1 MDVIVS
7 KQIINVTNI
16 KICCFHSEIKA
27 GQTPYLALRGAP
39 PLLIRLQDDWDSLIS
54 EMLPYSNEEH
64 KRYMGGRVTV
74 PCFEEASVVGR
85 GADKERI
92 VAVLLSAASNIKPG
106 HPSCTI
112 LPIFGF
118 PGSGKTTLAQMVF
131 NDDTHSLQE
140 YNIRVWVHVSSELD
154 FHRISKSI
162 LCQVVPG
169 GGEKQEINKHG
180 SNSDVVEMESI
191 MYRLHELLNG
201 KKVLLVVDDL
211 WEEDPIQLQL
221 LKSMVTFLSDKVDVI
236 VTTCNQAIARKICTV
251 EPYRLNSLGEDACWE
266 IIKKFIQFEEED
278 EQLEKIG
285 RKIAR
290 KCWGIPTAALGYA
303 RMLVDSRG
311 LTEWEEIMEI
321 DVWDNFYRSPD
332 FRFLMQTLFL
342 YYTSMPPELRLC
354 LDYYYGIFPKG
365 HNIVK
370 DDLVHQWIALDLIET
385 SENSPTEIAEGY
397 ISRLLDMSFFQ
408 NARQDPVSNCLLPP
422 IL

>member
-1 MDVIVS
+1 MTRILPRLAIKRNSMATKVNE
-7 KQIINVTNI
+7 INN
-16 KICCFHSEIKA
+16 E
-27 GQTPYLALRGAP
+27 
-39 PLLIRLQDDWDSLIS
+39 LIRLQDDWDSLIS
-54 EMLPYSNEEH
+54 EMLPYISEEH

-140 YNIRVWVHVSSELD
+140 YNIRVWVHVSFELD
-154 FHRISKSI
+154 FHGIGQSI
-162 LCQVVPG
+162 LRQVVSG
-169 GGEKQEINKHG
+169 AEEKEEINNHG
-180 SNSDVVEMESI
+180 SISDVVGMEHV
-191 MYRLHELLNG
+191 MKRLHELLNG

-236 VTTCNQAIARKICTV
+236 VTTCNQAIARKISTV

-266 IIKKFIQFEEED
+266 IIKKFIKKFIQFEEED

-311 LTEWEEIMEI
+311 HMEWEEIMEI
-321 DVWDNFYRSPD
+321 NVWANFYMSPD

-342 YYTSMPPELRLC
+342 CYTSMPPELRLC
-354 LDYYYGIFPKG
+354 LDYYYGIFPNG

-370 DDLVHQWIALDLIET
+370 DDLVI
-385 SENSPTEIAEGY
+385 NG
-397 ISRLLDMSFFQ
+397 
-408 NARQDPVSNCLLPP
+408 
-422 IL
+422 